1 MPKSKPKKQTPNRAP
16 RHVLPKLL
24 EASTT
29 AMRSMRALDAE
40 VFGDGSEDVIAMRSA
55 EVMTALVPLV
65 RSAGYISESA
75 QLESAGK
82 DIQKELDSRYGMK
95 PNARGQGPGGLADN
109 PILLKSY
116 VEMAAESMDLE
127 NWKDAE
133 PNDEVFEVAREY
145 DAALMAALKELVKKY
160 PPDDDAN
167 ADDLWAAEAPYL
179 VLMTL
184 RGEGVGIWDGD
195 WSHFYAD
202 TDKAEKFLKGKLSK
216 FADGTGSGK
225 LEEAFMS
232 AADESCG
239 DSDDDDDDS
248 DEDDEDD
255 EDDSE

>member
-1 MPKSKPKKQTPNRAP
+1 MPKSKKQQQAPNRAP
-16 RHVLPKLL
+16 RHVLPTLL

-29 AMRSMRALDAE
+29 AMRSMRALDGE

-55 EVMTALVPLV
+55 ELILALVPLV

-95 PNARGQGPGGLADN
+95 PNARGQGSGGLADN

-116 VEMAAESMDLE
+116 VEMAAESMELE

-145 DAALMAALKELVKKY
+145 DEALMAALEELVKKY
-160 PPDDDAN
+160 PPEDDAS

-195 WSHFYAD
+195 WAQFYED
-202 TDKAEKFLKGKLSK
+202 TDKAEKFLKGKLGK
-216 FADGTGSGK
+216 FADSSGSGK
-225 LEEAFMS
+225 LENAFMN
-232 AADESCG
+232 AASESCG
-239 DSDDDDDDS
+239 DEDDDDS
-248 DEDDEDD
+248 DEDDDD
-255 EDDSE
+255 EE